1 MLIEKMFCWK
11 KDYGIKK
18 KNLIFY
24 SEFIFSLQSERN
36 CSKREINIL
45 FCIAKKKKRLK
56 KHYFKIPF
64 SYF

>member
-18 KNLIFY
+18 KISFFIVNLYSVYNQKEIVLKGKSIF
-24 SEFIFSLQSERN
+24 FSVL
-36 CSKREINIL
+36 L
-45 FCIAKKKKRLK
+45 KKKKRLK